1 MISLYALLW
10 KGKYICNRS
19 FANSDSGG
27 QVVSF
32 NLDRFGTACKWSLS
46 EKRLYTEVKK

>member
-1 MISLYALLW
+1 MISLYSLLW
-10 KGKYICNRS
+10 RGKYICNRS